1 MPSPSSL
8 SQIVIG
14 ETELGR
20 WQKTISWIWQAC
32 IAAGI
37 NLTPLMAANA
47 LLTNVV
53 PGDTDLAKWQKLV
66 AWLSTLAG
74 GITPAGAQA
83 KASTVALTAGVTSIA
98 VVFAT
103 AFAASPTV
111 ICNLIDPAGNTV
123 VANPAAVTA
132 AGFTAQW
139 GFAIPAGYSLSW
151 IACPA
156 TQ

>member
-1 MPSPSSL
+1 MSSPSSL

-37 NLTPLMAANA
+37 NLTPLMAANP
-47 LLTNVV
+47 LLTNIVV
-53 PGDTDLAKWQKLV
+53 GETDLGKWQKLV

-74 GITPAGAQA
+74 GIKPAGAQA
-83 KASTVALTAGVTSIA
+83 QASVVSLTAGVSSQA
-98 VVFAT
+98 VVFST
-103 AFAASPTV
+103 AFTAAPAV
-111 ICNLIDPAGNTV
+111 QCCLIDPSGNTV
-123 VANPAAVTA
+123 LANPTSVSAT
-132 AGFTAQW
+132 GFTAQW
-139 GFAIPAGYSLSW
+139 GFPIPSGYSLSW
-151 IACPA
+151 IACPK